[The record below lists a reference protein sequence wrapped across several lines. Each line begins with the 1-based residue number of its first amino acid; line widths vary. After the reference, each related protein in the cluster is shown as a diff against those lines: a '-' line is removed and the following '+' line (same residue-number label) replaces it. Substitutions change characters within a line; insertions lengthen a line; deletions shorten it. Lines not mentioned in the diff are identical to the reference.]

1 MDDFKAPTATEGNVP
16 PNGFEKTV
24 ATTVIATIGRSLEYS
39 RTVGTRLGTLL
50 GSLTYKDAQLG
61 STIHSDFTVDVWIT

>member
-16 PNGFEKTV
+16 PSGFEKTV
-24 ATTVIATIGRSLEYS
+24 ATPVIATIGRSLEYS
-39 RTVGTRLGTLL
+39 QTVSTRLGTLL
-50 GSLTYKDAQLG
+50 GSLTYTDVQLG